1 MPGVVGMRCAGN
13 TRADVQVAA
22 PEELRNDMVWGQR
35 ALELRPSEGLH
46 FSVGGVVVWHPRLS
60 DLWSR
65 ALSIGPEPA
74 CAVYTDAA
82 SSRGW
87 EAALGDMFFRGVW
100 PKVAMSE
107 GSNWKQLWVLKE
119 ALCARHT
126 HVKRKLVLARRVAD
140 ANHGAGRSGQL
151 PRLARE
157 IKEYETMFDSTGV
170 ALHIVGKDN
179 SVRAVEDTYGRS
191 CITCG
196 RAVEDT

>member
-1 MPGVVGMRCAGN
+1 MHEGM
-13 TRADVQVAA
+13 
-22 PEELRNDMVWGQR
+22 
-35 ALELRPSEGLH
+35 
-46 FSVGGVVVWHPRLS
+46 
-60 DLWSR
+60 
-65 ALSIGPEPA
+65 
-74 CAVYTDAA
+74 
-82 SSRGW
+82 
-87 EAALGDMFFRGVW
+87 
-100 PKVAMSE
+100 
-107 GSNWKQLWVLKE
+107 NWKAVWVKKK
-119 ALCARHT
+119 ALCTWYA